1 MSTQLSDCRGGERWR
16 ALLDHIFQIRPAR
29 AAHSAISLRMG
40 CCMARDEEANALVEL
55 AVALPVVM
63 LLITGMITF
72 GLMLNNY
79 LVLSHATDVG
89 ARNLALSRGA
99 TTNPC
104 SDAVTAIQ
112 NAAPNLASSSLN
124 YTFNIGS
131 GSFSGSSTGFSGTT
145 SASCSQAGVSDMVAG
160 DNATVTVTYPFQLLV
175 YGWKATTVNIA
186 ASTTEVIQ

>member
-1 MSTQLSDCRGGERWR
+1 MCIRSSDRCDGAKPYSVVHRRLRWADSR
-16 ALLDHIFQIRPAR
+16 FAQFSASR
-29 AAHSAISLRMG
+29 AISARMSRG
-40 CCMARDEEANALVEL
+40 EEGNALVEL

-99 TTNPC
+99 SMNPC
-104 SDAVTAIQ
+104 SDAVNTIQ
-112 NAAPNLASSSLN
+112 GAAPNLGSSSLN
-124 YTFNIGS
+124 YTFNIGT
-131 GSFSGSSTGFSGTT
+131 GSFSGSSTGFSGTSST
-145 SASCSQAGVSDMVAG
+145 SCSQAGVSDMVAG

-175 YGWKATTVNIA
+175 YGWAATTVNIS

>member
-1 MSTQLSDCRGGERWR
+1 MSIRKSDRRSGKLWHGALDSINCLHRFGSADRGLCPKIGSCG
-16 ALLDHIFQIRPAR
+16 AR
-29 AAHSAISLRMG
+29 G
-40 CCMARDEEANALVEL
+40 EEANALVEL

-104 SDAVTAIQ
+104 SDAVAVIQ
-112 NAAPNLASSSLN
+112 SAAPNLASSSLN
-124 YTFNIGS
+124 YTFGIGS
-131 GSFSGSSTGFSGTT
+131 GSFSGNSTGFSST
-145 SASCSQAGVSDMVAG
+145 SSTSCSQAGVSDMVAG

-175 YGWKATTVNIA
+175 YGWAATTVTIS